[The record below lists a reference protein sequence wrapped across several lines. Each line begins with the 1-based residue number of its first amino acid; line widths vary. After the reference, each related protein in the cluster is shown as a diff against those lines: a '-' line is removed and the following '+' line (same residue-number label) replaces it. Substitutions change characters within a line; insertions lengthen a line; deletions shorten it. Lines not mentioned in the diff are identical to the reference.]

1 MPFTFSHPAAIV
13 PLDYIFK
20 RRLSLTALVIGS
32 MIPDFEYF
40 IRMRVSSIY
49 SHTWPGLFWYNLPL
63 AIAALIVY
71 SLLIKDK
78 LITHLPSGINR
89 RFSAYQN
96 CRPRYDLLYFIIA
109 VVSILIG
116 AASHILWDSFT
127 HPAGYFVKHHH
138 ILKHKLVIANHSV
151 AFYNM
156 LQHISSAVGALIL
169 IYAIYKMPKG
179 GLTKTNSVRTAKY
192 WGGIIVVALIVVA
205 IRLVTG
211 LRVIQYGDVI
221 MSAMSGFLIGLI
233 VISLLTPAKGPLNG
247 NGSGE

>member
-1 MPFTFSHPAAIV
+1 LFTVPFTFSHPAAVV

-40 IRMRVSSIY
+40 IRMRVSSTY
-49 SHTWPGLFWYNLPL
+49 SHVWPGLFWYDLPL
-63 AIAALIVY
+63 AFIALIAYTWLV
-71 SLLIKDK
+71 KDK
-78 LITHLPSGINR
+78 LIAHLPAGINR

-96 CRPRYDLLYFIIA
+96 FRPKYDLLYFIVAI
-109 VVSILIG
+109 VSILIG

-138 ILKHKLVIANHSV
+138 ILKHRVLIANHSV

-156 LQHISSAVGALIL
+156 LQHISSAVGALIV
-169 IYAIYKMPKG
+169 IYAIYRMPKG
-179 GLTKTNSVRTAKY
+179 ECTNADAGRMAKY
-192 WGGIIVVALIVVA
+192 WGGITIVALIVVA

-211 LRVIQYGDVI
+211 LKAIQYGDVI
-221 MSAMSGFLIGLI
+221 MSAISGFLIGLI
-233 VISLLTPAKGPLNG
+233 IISVLTHAKKA
-247 NGSGE
+247 SQ